1 MEEFSDNQAAEET
14 LLQLSTEDATSFSTL
29 IGALKGILAKNDGN
43 PASYRPISLLS
54 NLGKIYERAIANRMI
69 AISNEYSW
77 LSPLQFGFRSGKST
91 IDASD
96 GIVTTAEEN
105 MQKKI
110 FTLCIFFYIKGA
122 FDSAWHP
129 GILKKLKAKSCP
141 DGLLNLIYSY
151 FSDRVVTYKGEYS
164 YILERSCPQ
173 GGILSPLLWS
183 VNINDLLEINIP
195 NVKIQAYAD
204 DVCAIIT
211 SSKISTLES
220 LASRVFS
227 YFRIWSADNKLVF
240 DKSKTEAILFS
251 RKHQLPTVKL
261 MYDGIEIPVK
271 NKVKYLGVILDRKN
285 MSKRPKAPQLCQTQ
299 PRGRRNQPLVTPLV
313 RRNQPPA
320 TPFNQTFQQNEVAQT
335 AAGSRQRPVYPRS
348 NDKLLFSNL
357 SLLGF
362 QFDEQS
368 QKHRIDL
375 KKEFGCPDSEDSGS
389 GAILSRIIVQ
399 IVMKICSI
407 FLNDFENGG
416 SHTPS
421 YGCICGAVFTT
432 YKDLFRKPSL
442 KTFEVVFVFLM
453 EQSDVDGNETE
464 LKDVLL
470 LPGRKREVEFRK
482 IILKWYKSLQD
493 SHSNCAL
500 VPNINH
506 TTWMQPY
513 GDSFVSIVVQISTVI
528 LMEKMKREG
537 FDILPPPI
545 ETKNQLASTLSK
557 KIYYQAAA
565 SNFKELQNFEN
576 SSLKNYR
583 EAEETSKLLSNR
595 IKEVKHECL
604 QKREELKEALS
615 SSNISPEVKDK
626 LFDLEDDSA
635 FEELK
640 QNLVDTRKNYNCYVE
655 KIEKYSKLAADC
667 RSSSD
672 RVVALYNNPPILDF
686 TAISSLLGKINKEP
700 PPLTLSQIVSGV
712 RKVFKVLCEDF
723 KNLPVLPDANTAEK
737 LKQFT
742 EISKDAEE
750 MEVWLTA
757 TISEHNK
764 SLSLLRQKHA
774 VSG

>member
-1 MEEFSDNQAAEET
+1 MVQV
-14 LLQLSTEDATSFSTL
+14 
-29 IGALKGILAKNDGN
+29 
-43 PASYRPISLLS
+43 P
-54 NLGKIYERAIANRMI
+54 
-69 AISNEYSW
+69 
-77 LSPLQFGFRSGKST
+77 
-91 IDASD
+91 
-96 GIVTTAEEN
+96 
-105 MQKKI
+105 
-110 FTLCIFFYIKGA
+110 
-122 FDSAWHP
+122 
-129 GILKKLKAKSCP
+129 
-141 DGLLNLIYSY
+141 
-151 FSDRVVTYKGEYS
+151 
-164 YILERSCPQ
+164 
-173 GGILSPLLWS
+173 
-183 VNINDLLEINIP
+183 
-195 NVKIQAYAD
+195 
-204 DVCAIIT
+204 
-211 SSKISTLES
+211 
-220 LASRVFS
+220 SR
-227 YFRIWSADNKLVF
+227 R
-240 DKSKTEAILFS
+240 
-251 RKHQLPTVKL
+251 
-261 MYDGIEIPVK
+261 
-271 NKVKYLGVILDRKN
+271 
-285 MSKRPKAPQLCQTQ
+285 
-299 PRGRRNQPLVTPLV
+299 
-313 RRNQPPA
+313 
-320 TPFNQTFQQNEVAQT
+320 
-335 AAGSRQRPVYPRS
+335 
-348 NDKLLFSNL
+348 
-357 SLLGF
+357 
-362 QFDEQS
+362 
-368 QKHRIDL
+368 
-375 KKEFGCPDSEDSGS
+375 
-389 GAILSRIIVQ
+389 
-399 IVMKICSI
+399 
-407 FLNDFENGG
+407 
-416 SHTPS
+416 
-421 YGCICGAVFTT
+421 
-432 YKDLFRKPSL
+432 
-442 KTFEVVFVFLM
+442 
-453 EQSDVDGNETE
+453 
-464 LKDVLL
+464 
-470 LPGRKREVEFRK
+470 
-482 IILKWYKSLQD
+482 
-493 SHSNCAL
+493 
-500 VPNINH
+500 
-506 TTWMQPY
+506 
-513 GDSFVSIVVQISTVI
+513 
-528 LMEKMKREG
+528 

-774 VSG
+774 VSGGLASMLMSFSTISWPSYNDVASSSAKPTELYTETPDEMLARYKAESVKRLQEEKEKTVFVAPMPHKFENVGEVSIPSCSSGVSERYFSVSQQRQYQIHRDRVDSEYSNLIPTFKARPVPSTTYRKPTPMTGRSQDVFDQSVFEYTKMPSKLTSELNAPSSSTSSDVSDSLFSPPQGSSGNVNSVERTELSGMTLFEWSEPPTDSDQFRNLSLNLESEASALSVDEADSPVMAAIEDLSFGQLEIEEEISRLFGNKRQSSVSTSESSVLQGSLLNIDSLDLDLLT